1 MFKVASWNLNS
12 VRSRLTHVTTWLKA
26 REPDVLLL
34 QELKGTEFPSE
45 AFKSL
50 GYESVAVT
58 QKAYNGV
65 AILSRHP
72 MKTIAQA
79 LFGDDSDSHARFL
92 EVIIRGIRIVNI
104 YLPNGN
110 PVGSDKFAY
119 KLAWMDRLN
128 QQMIRWKQDD
138 VPTLVGGDF
147 NVIPEDIDCHK
158 PSSWEHDAL
167 FQPEPRARYG
177 AMLGMGYTDA
187 FRSLHVGEI
196 GHFTFWDYFRQAF
209 QNNRGIRIDHFLLS
223 PTLANRLEGCEIV
236 SLDGCAT
243 GGSQPHPNGLALVI
257 PLFAEEGPVTT
268 TTRRKVLLFAPAC
281 VLVRVSSSCPLPQT
295 REDVVIHASER
306 ACTYHVPMTVGP
318 TPNFGVEYTDQI
330 GGRHAPRSSEC

>member
-45 AFKSL
+45 VFQSL

-72 MKTIAQA
+72 MEAVAKA
-79 LFGDDSDSHARFL
+79 LVGDDSDSHARFL
-92 EVIIRGIRIVNI
+92 EVIIKGIRIVNI

-119 KLAWMDRLN
+119 KLAWMDRLS

-138 VPTLVGGDF
+138 VPTLIGGDF

-167 FQPEPRARYG
+167 FQPEPRARYR

-223 PTLANRLEGCEIV
+223 PTLANRLERCEI
-236 SLDGCAT
+236 DK
-243 GGSQPHPNGLALVI
+243 
-257 PLFAEEGPVTT
+257 GPRGQEKPSDHTPIIVT
-268 TTRRKVLLFAPAC
+268 L
-281 VLVRVSSSCPLPQT
+281 SDLP
-295 REDVVIHASER
+295 
-306 ACTYHVPMTVGP
+306 
-318 TPNFGVEYTDQI
+318 
-330 GGRHAPRSSEC
+330 

>member
-1 MFKVASWNLNS
+1 MRGQSICQRPPSTASPVVAALLTLEWGLMFKVASWNLNS

-45 AFKSL
+45 VFQSL

-72 MKTIAQA
+72 METIATA
-79 LFGDDSDSHARFL
+79 LVGDDSDSHARFL
-92 EVIIRGIRIVNI
+92 EVIIKGIRIVNI

-138 VPTLVGGDF
+138 VPTLIGGDF
-147 NVIPEDIDCHK
+147 NVIPEEIDCHK

-167 FQPEPRARYG
+167 FQPEPRARYR

-187 FRSLHVGEI
+187 FRSLH
-196 GHFTFWDYFRQAF
+196 D
-209 QNNRGIRIDHFLLS
+209 S
-223 PTLANRLEGCEIV
+223 
-236 SLDGCAT
+236 
-243 GGSQPHPNGLALVI
+243 GLA
-257 PLFAEEGPVTT
+257 PPAETKH
-268 TTRRKVLLFAPAC
+268 RAPTKTAC
-281 VLVRVSSSCPLPQT
+281 DSRCPQEL
-295 REDVVIHASER
+295 R
-306 ACTYHVPMTVGP
+306 
-318 TPNFGVEYTDQI
+318 
-330 GGRHAPRSSEC
+330 